1 MKTLVPWIVAGS
13 LAGVSAG
20 SLVHRQHG
28 TDPLAMSQQIAH
40 TDDSPAMCIQHH
52 GVVSWTEID
61 GQAIFLG
68 CLHGSTP

>member
-1 MKTLVPWIVAGS
+1 
-13 LAGVSAG
+13 
-20 SLVHRQHG
+20 
-28 TDPLAMSQQIAH
+28 
-40 TDDSPAMCIQHH
+40 MCIQHH